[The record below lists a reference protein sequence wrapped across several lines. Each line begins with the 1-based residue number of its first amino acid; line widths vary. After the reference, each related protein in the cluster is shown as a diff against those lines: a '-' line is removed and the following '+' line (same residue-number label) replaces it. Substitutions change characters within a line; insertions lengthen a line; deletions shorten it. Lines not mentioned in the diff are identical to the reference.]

1 MAALGSDA
9 TLFAPL
15 GYAAAGA
22 FGLLFAWRG
31 ARALRQGR
39 QACCGHS
46 HDAPG
51 GTGRWRDRAALVAA
65 IAVRPCG
72 GAMIVLAVAF
82 MAGAPWAGIAAAL
95 AMAAGVAAVTAAV
108 ALGGLAFRGRRSARG
123 RGCRGSDRRN
133 PADPRRR
140 RLVRLCRRRGGADRL
155 SVRHS
160 LSESTGFR
168 LVAGRPRPRCRT

>member
-1 MAALGSDA
+1 MLSLSPMAALGSDA

-31 ARALRQGR
+31 ACALRQGR

-108 ALGGLAFRGRRSARG
+108 ALGGLAFRGAALSAGGGVAAARIAG
-123 RGCRGSDRRN
+123 ILQIL
-133 PADPRRR
+133 A
-140 RLVRLCRRRGGADRL
+140 GGAL
-155 SVRHS
+155 CA
-160 LSESTGFR
+160 FAA
-168 LVAGRPRPRCRT
+168 AGAGLIG